1 MFAPAIRELLQE
13 LLRRVY
19 QAELPAS
26 SSIEERLLTEA
37 ARRLAPDDAEVSFAV
52 GMPYQTWGE
61 RCKATRDSTAAAF
74 HRLAHAATTD
84 GRLGTL
90 TRPFDVTPERAVR
103 CELRVVRPGDQKM
116 GAAGFEVRVLF
127 GDEEVSESIA
137 QGPQA
142 KRTTKATRARAAAV
156 QAVRSHIRA
165 DSALLGKLARLDA
178 ATAKGGRFSLARIGN
193 VELVVRLRR
202 SKVALALV
210 YLLLGCGVAYALPK
224 VIEAIEEIV
233 APRTGAPP
241 TPTPRPTPY
250 PTPSAV
256 LSFAPPPLVAVAGLT
271 HTLTIDK
278 RAGDVPSTEHFTLNL
293 GLQPFLYLAA
303 EKACSRCVF
312 LLAYPALTDPRPLR
326 FHVEFGDGVSD
337 RLEAVTAVPPG
348 ALNLRRRG
356 VFHLTEPPWLTTAY
370 FAQSWHQ
377 YPDADTAYTVR
388 VAVEAVNPS
397 GPPTTLV
404 TLERSVRVEARAVVS
419 TDATITIPT
428 PVSSQP

>member
-26 SSIEERLLTEA
+26 PSIEERLLTEA

-52 GMPYQTWGE
+52 GMPYQTWGV

-90 TRPFDVTPERAVR
+90 TRPFDVAPERAVP

-116 GAAGFEVRVLF
+116 GAAGFEVRVLL
-127 GDEEVSESIA
+127 GDEELRESIV

-156 QAVRSHIRA
+156 QAVGAHIRA

-202 SKVALALV
+202 SKVARALV

-224 VIEAIEEIV
+224 VIDEIV
-233 APRTGAPP
+233 APRTEAPS
-241 TPTPRPTPY
+241 TPIPRPTPY
-250 PTPSAV
+250 PTPSGV
-256 LSFAPPPLVAVAGLT
+256 LSFAPPPHVAVPGQT

-312 LLAYPALTDPRPLR
+312 VLAYPALTDPRPLR

-337 RLEAVTAVPPG
+337 RLETVTAVAPG
-348 ALNLRRRG
+348 TLNLRRRG

-377 YPDADTAYTVR
+377 YPDTDAAYTVR

-404 TLERSVRVEARAVVS
+404 TLERSVRIEARAVVS